1 MKSKWGKI
9 LGILFLAVIY
19 VILWWG
25 LSWIVFILDK
35 SFNLKGPQFVELA
48 VIVGFIFGA
57 LFIIFIQKLVRQ
69 EPYIKEKVH
78 KIIDNK

>member
-1 MKSKWGKI
+1 MKSKWGKV
-9 LGILFLAVIY
+9 LGIIFLAIVY
-19 VILWWG
+19 VIIWWG
-25 LSWIVFILDK
+25 LSWIVFVLDK
-35 SFNLKGPQFVELA
+35 SFSLKGPQFVELA

-57 LFIIFIQKLVRQ
+57 SFTIFIQKMVGR

>member
-25 LSWIVFILDK
+25 LSWIVFVLDK

-57 LFIIFIQKLVRQ
+57 LFTIFIQKLVRR

>member
-9 LGILFLAVIY
+9 LGIICLSIIY
-19 VILWWG
+19 VVLWWG
-25 LSWIVFILDK
+25 LSWIVFVLNK
-35 SFNLKGPQFVELA
+35 SFDFKAPQFVELA

-57 LFIIFIQKLVRQ
+57 LFTIFIQKLVRR